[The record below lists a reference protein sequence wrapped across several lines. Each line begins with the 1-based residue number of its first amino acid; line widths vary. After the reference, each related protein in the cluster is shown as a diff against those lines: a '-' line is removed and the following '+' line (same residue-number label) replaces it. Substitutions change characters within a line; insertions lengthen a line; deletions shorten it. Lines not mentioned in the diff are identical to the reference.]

1 MQDLPF
7 RCGSSLVMVLRFCCP
22 AAYGIL
28 VSRPGIKLVSPALQ
42 SNFLTAGPWGHPSPV
57 LEKGVMRTDLA
68 LGGAM
73 LDSLAGVSRGLQSP
87 GLEPPPEDAPCFPT
101 SSFPL
106 LPKQLPPV
114 GKWMSKASVGK
125 KVRNTS
131 LVGLTF
137 LLIPSP
143 HGNPGLPPGTPHS
156 APS

>member
-1 MQDLPF
+1 
-7 RCGSSLVMVLRFCCP
+7 
-22 AAYGIL
+22 
-28 VSRPGIKLVSPALQ
+28 
-42 SNFLTAGPWGHPSPV
+42 
-57 LEKGVMRTDLA
+57 MRTDLA